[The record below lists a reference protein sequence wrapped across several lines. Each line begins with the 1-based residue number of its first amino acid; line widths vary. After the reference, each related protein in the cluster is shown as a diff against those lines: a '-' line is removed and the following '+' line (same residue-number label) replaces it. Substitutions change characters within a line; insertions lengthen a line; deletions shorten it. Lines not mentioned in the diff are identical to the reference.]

1 MAFRFQW
8 PYFSDEF
15 IQQAKTMLTNALN
28 KGNKPAVIVDHITV
42 KELDM
47 GTLPPELE
55 MLEMGELSMERF
67 RGIFKLTY
75 NGDAHVVLQ
84 TKVQANPMNVKK
96 TDNPSYT
103 RRGILA
109 ADQPLVVPMLLRIS
123 DFKLRGIIVL
133 VVDQIKGITLVFKND
148 PLESVLVSSTFDS
161 ITPIQR
167 FLQSEIEKQL
177 RNLFQEDLPTA
188 IHNLSQQFTKKPE
201 DVSRQHSQD
210 DHHHN
215 HHHGSK
221 PGIYDGGL
229 GTPMVSRSPS
239 RRSSTVRGTK
249 KTPGKTSS
257 EPDLSAGVHYDDEG
271 LKPPRKPTSATV
283 RSESPGS
290 RTRRDP
296 HTEYSGDAERDLL
309 QESLNHH
316 ANLPTQERSSRTSS
330 RRSSRADRYENP
342 DIPTSSS
349 STQQERIYM
358 RDNYVQSSL
367 GIAESTHLANQFANL
382 IHSNQTISPYA
393 QNLEHFAFRS
403 VPPKRPAS
411 VQYFGHNSSY
421 RAQPLGSKGGPVS
434 VNGSEISKDGLGNLN
449 NSTGHLN
456 AYTQY
461 RNVVGGHGQSSPRIS
476 HRRLQGRV
484 GIRRYG
490 MQMGGGGGPRELS
503 DHDSDEYNDVDEALS
518 ESEYVYVERQPRTS
532 TDSETQRSHELNG
545 QTGSSK
551 NKLSPPPST
560 SLQTIDG
567 SSSASSSGP
576 SPVSR
581 PQLIRRRSP
590 SYQNP
595 SPSDFSDTMPGS
607 FSSSVD
613 PRAWAPSNK
622 QPTKEGNTRTEARP
636 ASSQYVSPQE
646 EVLHRQIAAMKLNG
660 RQLSPSSRS
669 PFSTPA
675 ATPLS
680 PTPIGSSPFATPTVT
695 SPTSGYTLKLQ
706 SGTTTTARTFSNTQ
720 RHSQASPRPAP
731 PEALKRDKRNS
742 SILSSRRMSSVGI
755 GLGVLSK
762 EGDKGISLE
771 SRPSRPSKPITA
783 HSGWSEPDST

>member
-8 PYFSDEF
+8 PYFSEEF
-15 IQQAKTMLTNALN
+15 IQEAKTMLTNALN

-201 DVSRQHSQD
+201 ELSRQHSHD
-210 DHHHN
+210 DVQ
-215 HHHGSK
+215 GR

-229 GTPMVSRSPS
+229 GTPMISRNPS
-239 RRSSTVRGTK
+239 RRSSMLPGAK
-249 KTPGKTSS
+249 KIPGRTSS
-257 EPDLSAGVHYDDEG
+257 EPDLSMGVYYDDEG
-271 LKPPRKPTSATV
+271 LAPVRKPASATV

-290 RTRRDP
+290 GSRRDP
-296 HTEYSGDAERDLL
+296 HTEYVGDAQRDLL
-309 QESLNHH
+309 EESRSHH
-316 ANLPTQERSSRTSS
+316 ANNPTPGRSSRGVS
-330 RRSSRADRYENP
+330 RRSSRASDQREP
-342 DIPTSSS
+342 SGLFSHLAQDKSSVS
-349 STQQERIYM
+349 QE
-358 RDNYVQSSL
+358 DPFQPSL

-403 VPPKRPAS
+403 VPPKRPTS
-411 VQYFGHNSSY
+411 VQYFGQSSTHKS
-421 RAQPLGSKGGPVS
+421 QSPGGK
-434 VNGSEISKDGLGNLN
+434 NGLDTIHGTDLAHTAL
-449 NSTGHLN
+449 
-456 AYTQY
+456 
-461 RNVVGGHGQSSPRIS
+461 RNTRNYGAGFPSGYGQSSPRIS
-476 HRRLQGRV
+476 HRRLQGKV
-484 GIRRYG
+484 GIRRYA
-490 MQMGGGGGPRELS
+490 MQLGAGNGPRELS
-503 DHDSDEYNDVDEALS
+503 DQDSDEYNDVEEALS
-518 ESEYVYVERQPRTS
+518 EEEYVYIEKPARSSVESDRDEVQDGQPMGKHPPSRKS
-532 TDSETQRSHELNG
+532 RSSPSE
-545 QTGSSK
+545 
-551 NKLSPPPST
+551 LSPSA

-567 SSSASSSGP
+567 LSASPINQHPSILSGSQLTHRHPPHASSSATA
-576 SPVSR
+576 VSK
-581 PQLIRRRSP
+581 
-590 SYQNP
+590 
-595 SPSDFSDTMPGS
+595 MPGG
-607 FSSSVD
+607 FSSAVD
-613 PRAWAPSNK
+613 PTSW
-622 QPTKEGNTRTEARP
+622 TESKNSANAEDNSIRIEP
-636 ASSQYVSPQE
+636 KASSQKQTASPDAM
-646 EVLHRQIAAMKLNG
+646 LHRKLEAMQLNDS
-660 RQLSPSSRS
+660 QHQQ
-669 PFSTPA
+669 STPLA
-675 ATPLS
+675 KSVPLS
-680 PTPIGSSPFATPTVT
+680 PAQLNGHLFREGPSSST
-695 SPTSGYTLKLQ
+695 STMAPAS
-706 SGTTTTARTFSNTQ
+706 TTTARTFSNTQ
-720 RHSQASPRPAP
+720 RYSQPSPRLPPPAP
-731 PEALKRDKRNS
+731 LKRDKRNS
-742 SILSSRRMSSVGI
+742 SILSSRRVSSVGI

-762 EGDKGISLE
+762 EGDKRIKSSLPTE
-771 SRPSRPSKPITA
+771 K
-783 HSGWSEPDST
+783 